1 MVYSL
6 TSQGKLQRD
15 YGLKD
20 QIQRASVSV
29 MANIAEGFGSRR
41 NGEFN
46 QFLSYS
52 RRSAIEVQSL
62 LYALLDAGYI
72 NTGQFKAYYEQAK
85 LTIRLVTG
93 FKSSLK

>member
-1 MVYSL
+1 MGINRFEDINAWQEARKLTSMAYSL

-62 LYALLDAGYI
+62 LYALLDAG
-72 NTGQFKAYYEQAK
+72 
-85 LTIRLVTG
+85 
-93 FKSSLK
+93 